1 MELLSWPAKRDDGSK
16 SAVERA
22 AQLLNKAGADIVEH
36 YKEHTMKLEE
46 LKSLSK
52 DDILGALGL
61 ETKRS
66 TSGVVA
72 SGLAVFGMGLVV
84 GAAAALMMAPKTGR
98 ELRDDVSSRLRS
110 FTSKDGTKLND
121 GEISALT

>member
-1 MELLSWPAKRDDGSK
+1 
-16 SAVERA
+16 
-22 AQLLNKAGADIVEH
+22 
-36 YKEHTMKLEE
+36 MKLED
-46 LKSLSK
+46 LKNLSK

-66 TSGVVA
+66 ASGVVA
-72 SGLAVFGMGLVV
+72 SSLAVFGMGLVV

-110 FTSKDGTKLND
+110 FTGKEGAKPND
-121 GEISALT
+121 GEVSALT